1 MFYGVIWKPLCEY
14 GVVQISDAALA
25 VQLIYGARVL
35 VEMYT
40 LAEAGISTTFLLHLG
55 LVNHGDFVDI
65 E

>member
-1 MFYGVIWKPLCEY
+1 MCEY